1 MPEEKNNQQ
10 TLCAGTSYGYY
21 LRTAFISLG
30 TPDCAAFIRGW
41 CLIEEIRYARSHCR
55 PLKLA
60 AVSKVMPTAKV
71 SLWRAFLTLLVWHA
85 GGLDGEFVKL
95 FRQKTAIGENVYL

>member
-1 MPEEKNNQQ
+1 M
-10 TLCAGTSYGYY
+10 
-21 LRTAFISLG
+21 
-30 TPDCAAFIRGW
+30 
-41 CLIEEIRYARSHCR
+41 RYAWSHCR

-95 FRQKTAIGENVYL
+95 FRQKTAIGENVYTLENLALYDMHIQSEMYLTTSLKRIAIGVVTCAMHTLPVALLRHSQ